1 MHELMFM
8 PEQERL
14 DFEFYWK
21 ESFGALGNR
30 KNPGG
35 DLENNGVDYSQY
47 LIPWC
52 KGNSVSVDQN
62 TLKEP
67 RDIISL
73 LINNYKNALHKI
85 DSGKSD
91 RRVVMRNRS
100 CGITYYDIKDKLQ
113 QEPFAKSTR
122 RGRLHTGDLTHKWT
136 RVERILQLLLW
147 SDHIAL
153 FSTDQNWDEK
163 LQTKIKEKIT
173 NDITT
178 GRGLVSERNQHYI
191 CNIIYERK
199 SEGAHLRIS
208 ANQKGWDTFVRD
220 HFGAPLGIDGLTAGD
235 MSTEGMMAQPKT
247 IPYPLHLI
255 FAECIARAFAVKGEW
270 GKNQTIIRRNI
281 NDLAIDGNG
290 SSISLDAYYNEFSRN
305 GAGHMADFMIQ
316 RSIGDNTSATYKL
329 MKIKDSEPWE
339 WRIML
344 DPDMIRWRELGRER
358 ERERGNNE

>member
-1 MHELMFM
+1 V
-8 PEQERL
+8 PEQERQ
-14 DFEFYWK
+14 DFEFFWR
-21 ESFGALGNR
+21 ESFGNLGDR

-73 LINNYKNALHKI
+73 LINNYKNALHRI
-85 DSGKSD
+85 DSGKSN
-91 RRVVMRNRS
+91 RRVVMEDKS

-122 RGRLHTGDLTHKWT
+122 RGNLHTGQVTHKWI

-147 SDHIAL
+147 SDNIAL
-153 FSTDQNWDEK
+153 FTSNHYSDPK
-163 LQTKIKEKIT
+163 LQNKIKGKIET
-173 NDITT
+173 DIAT
-178 GRGLVSERNQHYI
+178 GRGLVSDQSQMYI
-191 CNIIYERK
+191 CDIIYSRK

-220 HFGAPLGIDGLTAGD
+220 HFGAPSGIDGLIAGD
-235 MSTEGMMAQPKT
+235 MSTEGMMALPKT
-247 IPYPLHLI
+247 MPYPLHLI
-255 FAECIARAFAVKGEW
+255 FAECIAKAFAKKGEW
-270 GKNQTIIRRNI
+270 GKNQMIIRRNI

-290 SSISLDAYYNEFSRN
+290 SSISLDDYYNEFSRHS
-305 GAGHMADFMIQ
+305 AGHMADFMIQ
-316 RSIGDNTSATYKL
+316 RSIGDNTAASYKL
-329 MKIKDSEPWE
+329 IQIEDSIPRE
-339 WRIML
+339 WRIKL
-344 DPDMIRWRELGRER
+344 DPDMVRWRELGRER
-358 ERERGNNE
+358 ERERGDIK

>member
-1 MHELMFM
+1 M
-8 PEQERL
+8 PEQERQ
-14 DFEFYWK
+14 DFEFYWR
-21 ESFGALGNR
+21 ESFGNLGDR

-73 LINNYKNALHKI
+73 LINNYKNALHRI
-85 DSGKSD
+85 DSGKSN
-91 RRVVMRNRS
+91 RGVVMRDKS

-122 RGRLHTGDLTHKWT
+122 RGNLHTGQVTHKWI

-147 SDHIAL
+147 SDNIAL
-153 FSTDQNWDEK
+153 FTSNHYSDPK
-163 LQTKIKEKIT
+163 LQNKIKGKIET
-173 NDITT
+173 DLTT
-178 GRGLVSERNQHYI
+178 GRGLVSDRNQMYI
-191 CNIIYERK
+191 CDIIHSRK

-220 HFGAPLGIDGLTAGD
+220 HFGAPSGIDGLIAGD
-235 MSTEGMMAQPKT
+235 MSTEGMMALPKT
-247 IPYPLHLI
+247 MPYPLHLI
-255 FAECIARAFAVKGEW
+255 FAECIAKAFAKKGEW
-270 GKNQTIIRRNI
+270 GKNQMIIRRKI

-290 SSISLDAYYNEFSRN
+290 SSISLDDYYNEFSRHS
-305 GAGHMADFMIQ
+305 AGHMADFMIQ
-316 RSIGDNTSATYKL
+316 RSIGDNTAASYKL
-329 MKIKDSEPWE
+329 IQIEDSIPRE
-339 WRIML
+339 WRIKL
-344 DPDMIRWRELGRER
+344 DPDMVRWRELGRER
-358 ERERGNNE
+358 ERERGDIK